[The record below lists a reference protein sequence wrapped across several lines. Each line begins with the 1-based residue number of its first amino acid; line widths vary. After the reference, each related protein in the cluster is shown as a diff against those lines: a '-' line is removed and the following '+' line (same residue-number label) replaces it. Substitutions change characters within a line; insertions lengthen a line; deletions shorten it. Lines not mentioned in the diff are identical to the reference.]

1 MEEERLFEMSVMIYF
16 LGDFFS
22 SEGKEP
28 MESLKVETRKFHG
41 SWEKKNRQGTA
52 VNGGKHQ
59 KGKRLK

>member
-1 MEEERLFEMSVMIYF
+1 MSVMIYF
-16 LGDFFS
+16 LGNFFS

>member
-1 MEEERLFEMSVMIYF
+1 MSVMIYF
-16 LGDFFS
+16 LGNFFS

-28 MESLKVETRKFHG
+28 MESLKVEIQKVPWQLG
-41 SWEKKNRQGTA
+41 KENRQGTA